1 MVTEGKM
8 AKWADNI
15 YVGGEDERSFLEN
28 IEEVCC
34 RMKACQLR
42 AAPRKTIIAIKET
55 TIMGWH
61 WKEGSLS
68 PLVHKIN
75 PLAVCEKPET
85 VKGLRSFLGGMRFH
99 KRCLRGLDNVSQPLN
114 EACPNTKDGKD
125 KIVWTSE
132 MNTAFL
138 ECQKIMKDPK
148 TVIIPRKD
156 DQLVQIADGALHL
169 PAIGSILVAIRKGE
183 DKCLPVGYF
192 GLRVKGSMEK

>member
-1 MVTEGKM
+1 
-8 AKWADNI
+8 
-15 YVGGEDERSFLEN
+15 
-28 IEEVCC
+28 
-34 RMKACQLR
+34 
-42 AAPRKTIIAIKET
+42 
-55 TIMGWH
+55 MGWH

-68 PLVHKIN
+68 PLVDKIN

-99 KRCLRGLDNVSQPLN
+99 KRCLRGLDNVSQPLD

-132 MNTAFL
+132 MDTAFL

-148 TVIIPRKD
+148 TIIIPRKD

-183 DKCLPVGYF
+183 D
-192 GLRVKGSMEK
+192 